1 MQVAERN
8 IEDRLRALTAE
19 SRQLRQ
25 TAITSELLDII
36 ASFEA
41 LRGKE
46 RG

>member
-8 IEDRLRALTAE
+8 IEDRLRALKSE

-25 TAITSELLDII
+25 DSITAELLDII

-41 LRGKE
+41 LRGKD
-46 RG
+46 RR